1 MHRRRLVQPCRMHQR
16 ASWQHHHDS
25 RHALLACISCAVL
38 AAAAAAAPAA
48 TKLQLAGTSPASG
61 AALHATEAG
70 GSGSRQSIVWPNE
83 AVRRGTAQD
92 LLAVLARRRL
102 RDAIWVR
109 SMPSAHSRLLGWKA
123 HGWAP

>member
-1 MHRRRLVQPCRMHQR
+1 MRQR
-16 ASWQHHHDS
+16 ASWHHHHDN

-38 AAAAAAAPAA
+38 AAAAAAPAA
-48 TKLQLAGTSPASG
+48 TELQPAGTSPASG

-70 GSGSRQSIVWPNE
+70 GSSGRQSIVWPNE

-102 RDAIWVR
+102 RDAKWVR
-109 SMPSAHSRLLGWKA
+109 
-123 HGWAP
+123 